1 MFGLKKIPS
10 RSQVTDTLSSGL
22 TTASN
27 GAKNGANAAYST
39 IMSHPK
45 ATAAVVLGTGAAA
58 AIWWVLR
65 NPERVAALKQQIAAR
80 TESFWQSRRARQQ
93 RQLSA

>member
-22 TTASN
+22 STAGN
-27 GAKNGANAAYST
+27 GAKNGASVAYSAV
-39 IMSHPK
+39 MSHPK
-45 ATAAVVLGTGAAA
+45 TTAAFVLGTGAAA

-65 NPERVAALKQQIAAR
+65 NPQRVAALRKQISQR
-80 TESFWQSRRARQQ
+80 TEAFRQSRHARQQ
-93 RQLSA
+93 RQLGA